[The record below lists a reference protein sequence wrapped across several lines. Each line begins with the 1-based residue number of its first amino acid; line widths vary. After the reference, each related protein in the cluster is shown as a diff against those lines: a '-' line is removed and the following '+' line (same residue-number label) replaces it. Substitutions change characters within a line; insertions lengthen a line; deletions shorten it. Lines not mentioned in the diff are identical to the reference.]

1 MYPWIIILFVLAG
14 AVFGLD
20 YFVRRKKWKDNSK
33 AEKRSLIVHMLCGGP
48 YVFLSGLGMLW
59 GITSG
64 SSETAFGKIL
74 CDVTLVMAGYYFII
88 AIAAMILSFVF
99 RKKGKVKASIRVN
112 VIALLYIILVL
123 AVNGLAEK
131 FL

>member
-1 MYPWIIILFVLAG
+1 
-14 AVFGLD
+14 
-20 YFVRRKKWKDNSK
+20 
-33 AEKRSLIVHMLCGGP
+33 ML
-48 YVFLSGLGMLW
+48 YL

-64 SSETAFGKIL
+64 SSETALGKML

-88 AIAAMILSFVF
+88 AAMILTFVF
-99 RKKGKVKASIRVN
+99 RKKGKVKASIWVN

>member
-1 MYPWIIILFVLAG
+1 
-14 AVFGLD
+14 
-20 YFVRRKKWKDNSK
+20 
-33 AEKRSLIVHMLCGGP
+33 ML
-48 YVFLSGLGMLW
+48 YL

-64 SSETAFGKIL
+64 SSETALGKIL

-99 RKKGKVKASIRVN
+99 RKKGKVKASILVN